1 MRKPSKKK
9 KRKPKGA
16 PESAATTKLVVES
29 WVFWTLTGVPVP
41 ACPAHNFHF
50 GPRSRVSAR
59 YFHSSPVQSMMGGAY
74 NISSISHSEPA
85 HCFLS
90 NARQVGSHDVETND
104 YHTNQG

>member
-1 MRKPSKKK
+1 MRKPSKNK

-29 WVFWTLTGVPVP
+29 WVFWTL
-41 ACPAHNFHF
+41 CPAHNFHF

-74 NISSISHSEPA
+74 NISSISHSEHA

-90 NARQVGSHDVETND
+90 NARQVGSHAVKTND
-104 YHTNQG
+104 YHTNQR